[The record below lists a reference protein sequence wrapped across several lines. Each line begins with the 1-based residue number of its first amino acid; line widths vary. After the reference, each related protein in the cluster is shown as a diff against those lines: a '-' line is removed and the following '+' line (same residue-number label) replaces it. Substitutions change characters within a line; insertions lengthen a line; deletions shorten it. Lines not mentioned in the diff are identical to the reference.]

1 MSEVI
6 KTSKRFFDNDI
17 ANKSEE
23 LDVMRKSKNYKAIVK
38 ASAGNEMMLVDVW
51 FQHMLGDGEMFNPYE
66 LRANIDKGQ
75 LEYQRLVNGE
85 YIPDDEKVPVGRMIT
100 KQMLKDI
107 LWGHNRTD
115 KNGNFKD
122 SVQLGENVS
131 LGQLNK
137 AKNKKRSN
145 LQGQS
150 SHSERSINHDLLRCK
165 FNRATTDKA
174 REFHLMLEALYLEQ
188 TGEIYKT
195 WDQQSSD
202 VEVKQGSP
210 DIEAQ
215 VEAEIMA
222 HMDGLGNT
230 PSDKTNE
237 ILDINPVK
245 K

>member
-17 ANKSEE
+17 AEKSDQ
-23 LDVMRKSKNYKAIVK
+23 LDAMRKSKNYKAIVK
-38 ASAGNEMMLVDVW
+38 ASAGNEMMLVDIF

-66 LRANIDKGQ
+66 LKANIDKGQ

-85 YIPDDEKVPVGRMIT
+85 WIADDEQVPVGRMIT
-100 KQMLKDI
+100 KQMLEDI
-107 LWGHNRTD
+107 LYGHNRTD
-115 KNGNFKD
+115 KKGNFRD
-122 SVQLGENVS
+122 SVQLGDNVS

-150 SHSERSINHDLLRCK
+150 SHSEKSIDHDLLRYK
-165 FNRATTDKA
+165 HNKATTDKA
-174 REFHLMLEALYLEQ
+174 REFHLTLEALYLEQ
-188 TGEIYKT
+188 TGEVYKT
-195 WDQQSSD
+195 WDQKGSN
-202 VEVKQGSP
+202 VEVKQASP

-215 VEAEIMA
+215 VEAEIMKL
-222 HMDGLGNT
+222 MDGLGNT
-230 PSDKTNE
+230 PSDKATA